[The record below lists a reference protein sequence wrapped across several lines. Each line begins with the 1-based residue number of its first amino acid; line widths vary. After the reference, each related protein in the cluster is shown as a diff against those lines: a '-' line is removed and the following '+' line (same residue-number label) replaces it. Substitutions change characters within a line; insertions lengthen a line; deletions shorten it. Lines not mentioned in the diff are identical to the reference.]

1 MRMIKD
7 RTVWVKLAVMLL
19 AGISFLNIAA
29 YSPMKAYSLF
39 VDFDNNLKESIS
51 AEISK
56 REKEYERIRISIPD
70 FSKVGFI
77 GDKSN
82 KGDYVRSLYLAKYAL
97 LPIII
102 ERSPQHNL
110 VIGYFPGGKPG
121 PDFLEKYRLSFV
133 QQFSY
138 GMYLFRK
145 VSE

>member
-1 MRMIKD
+1 
-7 RTVWVKLAVMLL
+7 
-19 AGISFLNIAA
+19 
-29 YSPMKAYSLF
+29 MKAYSLIL
-39 VDFDNNLKESIS
+39 DFDNNLKESTS
-51 AEISK
+51 AEINK
-56 REKEYERIRISIPD
+56 REIEYERIRRSIPA

-82 KGDYVRSLYLAKYAL
+82 KGDYDRSLYLAQYAL

-102 ERSPQHNL
+102 ERSPQYDL

-121 PDFLEKYRLSFV
+121 PDFLEKYRLSPV